1 MLLWREVSLH
11 TLQNKQTSF
20 ASQKLKVKCSASTGC
35 NRERSG
41 DVLLLCVCNRFPSA
55 WFIVWTLSSTER
67 VNGVFRPQAANAF
80 KAQSSTHMVCI
91 LALLEWC
98 VHGIWFPGNS
108 FHWLNQSLFFLRKLP
123 LWHPTTTTNHHLNR
137 VFKMQL
143 VWKIAHVHVRRL
155 RGYLA

>member
-1 MLLWREVSLH
+1 M
-11 TLQNKQTSF
+11 
-20 ASQKLKVKCSASTGC
+20 
-35 NRERSG
+35 SG
-41 DVLLLCVCNRFPSA
+41 DVLLLCICNRFPSSQ
-55 WFIVWTLSSTER
+55 FIVWTISGTER
-67 VNGVFRPQAANAF
+67 VNGVFRPQPANAF

-123 LWHPTTTTNHHLNR
+123 LWHPTTTTNHHLNW

-143 VWKIAHVHVRRL
+143 VWKIMLVHVRRL
-155 RGYLA
+155 RGYLAWYTCPGECSYSLLLGALEASAFPLVEMRPNTQESA